1 MLSSGFTSLLMQM
14 KCSITLS
21 LNRSNLSCLSDVV
34 RETDLFLKITFSSAT
49 SSFASC
55 VFASDIILKPL
66 FLYKLSLSLMP
77 LCFCYKSPQHSS
89 PPTPPCLN
97 ARLHLSHKL
106 SSVLDGSPQVFQLI
120 QLYYLCSSLLCYVL
134 LSFTHVFYLASVTCN
149 PFLFTACL
157 HLSKFSLASS
167 QLSLQITVLSVNIVV
182 YRDFR

>member
-21 LNRSNLSCLSDVV
+21 LNRSNLSCFSDVV
-34 RETDLFLKITFSSAT
+34 IYKPVPQDHFQLCHLQL
-49 SSFASC
+49 C
-55 VFASDIILKPL
+55 LLCFASDIILKPL

-149 PFLFTACL
+149 PFLFTAYL